1 MLELSSTQI
10 AAWISSFLLP
20 LFRIAAVLMVMPIIG
35 TQLVPQRVRLY
46 LALAIT
52 LVLMPVLPPMPH
64 VDALSLQ
71 SILLIAEQIIIGAM
85 LGFSLQLFFH
95 IFVFAGQLVSMQMG
109 LGFAS
114 MMDPATGVSVP
125 VLGQFLLMLV
135 TLLFLAMNGHLVVFE
150 VLAESFIT
158 LPVGQTL
165 EVGHYAIL
173 VGRLSWVIGA
183 ALLLVLPAISALLV
197 INIAFGVMTRA
208 APQLN
213 IFTIGFPL
221 TLVMGLIIFWIST
234 SDILLQY
241 QNIATDALFML
252 RSLAQA
258 Q

>member
-1 MLELSSTQI
+1 MLELSSAQI
-10 AAWISSFLLP
+10 AGWISSFLLP

-46 LALAIT
+46 MALAIT
-52 LVLMPVLPPMPH
+52 LMLVPVLPDMPQ

-71 SILLIAEQIIIGAM
+71 SILLIAEQIVVGAM

-150 VLAESFIT
+150 VLAESFVT

-165 EVGHYAIL
+165 DVASFAIL
-173 VGRLSWVIGA
+173 AGRLSWVIGA
-183 ALLLVLPAISALLV
+183 ALLLALPAVSALLV

-221 TLVMGLIIFWIST
+221 TLIMGLIIFWIST
-234 SDILLQY
+234 ADILSQY
-241 QNIATDALFML
+241 DAMARDALFML
-252 RSLAQA
+252 RGLAQA